1 MSVAIAWVIANQ
13 ALVATV
19 LFAVSE
25 ALGANPKVKANGILS
40 LIIIQAQN
48 ALKAKGAKDITPW
61 IFYDIQIETAY
72 RGLYFFINTF

>member
-25 ALGANPKVKANGILS
+25 ALGANPKIKSNGILS
-40 LIIIQAQN
+40 LILLQVQGQ
-48 ALKAKGAKDITPW
+48 LKAKGAKDITP
-61 IFYDIQIETAY
+61 
-72 RGLYFFINTF
+72 